1 MAWLLMPDS
10 ISETAD
16 LLKFSLETISR
27 VDREWPE
34 KDKYPVSGHSEG
46 ENALLMLGQ
55 KRMARLVRADR
66 KATETQTLLKLC
78 HEKLKQLW
86 RGPTKY

>member
-10 ISETAD
+10 ISETPD

-27 VDREWPE
+27 VDQEWPE

-78 HEKLKQLW
+78 HEKLKQL
-86 RGPTKY
+86 